1 MKLSKM
7 KKEDLELYSYD
18 ELTKLI
24 LEEETKPLNTQAIFK
39 KICDLLELSDEEYT
53 DKIGDFYTTLTT
65 DKDFVLLADGNW
77 DLRDHHPASTN
88 FTDDEETYSEED
100 LEDIY
105 EQLDVMIN
113 QYTTFTID
121 SLAELNT
128 LIDNFGLTI
137 KANTTLKNI
146 RKSESELIEK
156 INKMLDHLEDTIK
169 LQIQNTSVMIYI
181 VEDL

>member
-1 MKLSKM
+1 MDTPHIDFEILEYELIVQEMKDNVDKIT
-7 KKEDLELYSYD
+7 KKRENIVYLDGFLH
-18 ELTKLI
+18 ELTDRFTSLI
-24 LEEETKPLNTQAIFK
+24 SSTP
-39 KICDLLELSDEEYT
+39 S
-53 DKIGDFYTTLTT
+53 DKIVDGYIKF
-65 DKDFVLLADGNW
+65 DKASDSFFT
-77 DLRDHHPASTN
+77 RDK
-88 FTDDEETYSEED
+88 D

-121 SLAELNT
+121 SLAELNA

-169 LQIQNTSVMIYI
+169 LQIQNTSIMIYI